1 MEKLSAAKSG
11 DATPLKA
18 RRLRFGRFVFD
29 AENAL
34 LTRDGEDVAL
44 PPRAAEVLKHLLT
57 HPGEVVPKEALLDAA
72 WNGVAVSEHSLSE
85 AIKVLRRAL
94 QDDPREPRFVQ
105 TLHRRG
111 FRFLAPV
118 EVDREGPRP
127 APAPERRRSARLS
140 WVLALSASSLAIAAY
155 FGVRT
160 RGPVE
165 LPPAELVAR
174 GSEPDSGSLSPDGRM
189 LAFTSWAGGIVVR
202 DLLSGE
208 DTLLD
213 EHGGLVECPPVW
225 SPEGS
230 RLAYGFSENH
240 RWQVRLIDRKVRAPS
255 VVYQTERGLAV
266 TDWSPDGRRL
276 LLVQFPTETNLKA
289 SLGELSLED
298 GSFREMRSFEWVW
311 PPRAFYSPD
320 GSRIAY
326 GSSDGD
332 RGTVHVFDR
341 EGGID
346 VAITHEQSDEG
357 FPLWSPNGRFLL
369 LRSRSDDDWDFWA
382 VALRGLE
389 RVGGPYLVQDRAGD
403 SYPWS
408 WAKEGSLLSIQ
419 KSQWGEIWTLPLEPS
434 TVEVAAEPSRFSEQ
448 LAESVNHGVPSP
460 SGDRVVVSVT
470 TESGSRRFFLVS
482 RSEARL
488 LPLPP
493 DSHLRMVIGWAPDES
508 WVLLWGRSPEGED
521 LFVRFYP
528 QEGATRPVQIDSG
541 PPLMGFF
548 AALSPDGRRMVLEE
562 EDDECDR
569 NLVLV
574 SLETGKRSRLD
585 VSGCRLMSAW
595 SPDGREIAVAGNLPE
610 QRSEVL
616 VLPLAGAR
624 RRTLASWRDLDFG
637 KLGPLTWSPDG
648 KSIVFVLHPPGMN
661 ELYVLPAEGGEPRL
675 LYRPK
680 RVDPWKPYWPRE
692 DSGIFFTAMRIESR
706 FWRRRDV
713 VARLE
718 GR

>member
-94 QDDPREPRFVQ
+94 QDDPREPRYIQ
-105 TLHRRG
+105 TLYRRG

-434 TVEVAAEPSRFSEQ
+434 TVDWTFLRVSVPEAGREKEPPENHPLQSSPPALLPEPGLGPEVLERKRQQGQSGKRDAQVQTGLRQLGEEKTPKAGAPDLKRGGRSRGHERQEKQGHPSHQSAKRFSSPRGGVHARRGGEDRKPD
-448 LAESVNHGVPSP
+448 HGR
-460 SGDRVVVSVT
+460 GER
-470 TESGSRRFFLVS
+470 SRGHPP
-482 RSEARL
+482 RL
-488 LPLPP
+488 Q
-493 DSHLRMVIGWAPDES
+493 
-508 WVLLWGRSPEGED
+508 EGEKQPIQVASESATAGYGQAHHHQD
-521 LFVRFYP
+521 LDP
-528 QEGATRPVQIDSG
+528 
-541 PPLMGFF
+541 
-548 AALSPDGRRMVLEE
+548 
-562 EDDECDR
+562 
-569 NLVLV
+569 
-574 SLETGKRSRLD
+574 
-585 VSGCRLMSAW
+585 
-595 SPDGREIAVAGNLPE
+595 
-610 QRSEVL
+610 
-616 VLPLAGAR
+616 PLAGPRNREAR
-624 RRTLASWRDLDFG
+624 
-637 KLGPLTWSPDG
+637 
-648 KSIVFVLHPPGMN
+648 VPPG
-661 ELYVLPAEGGEPRL
+661 EAHLALGGHRGCADE
-675 LYRPK
+675 K
-680 RVDPWKPYWPRE
+680 RKKKDQ
-692 DSGIFFTAMRIESR
+692 
-706 FWRRRDV
+706 
-713 VARLE
+713 
-718 GR
+718 